1 MVEIRGQDAVTFFAF
16 VGRIVLVL
24 CGFLPVACGA
34 KGLEVVRCVTPA
46 LVQWDDMVNLEKFPN
61 IDAAH
66 NTRAIVAER
75 NLIFETLGDASFHGW
90 WHGTEGVVD
99 CWIIWCVHR
108 RIGYF
113 GQKCVTYYI
122 LC

>member
-1 MVEIRGQDAVTFFAF
+1 MVEKRGQDAVTFFAF

-24 CGFLPVACGA
+24 CGFLPMACGA
-34 KGLEVVRCVTPA
+34 KSLEVVRGVAPA

-75 NLIFETLGDASFHGW
+75 NLVFETLGHASFRGRR
-90 WHGTEGVVD
+90 HGTGGWVIVGLLGAY
-99 CWIIWCVHR
+99 
-108 RIGYF
+108 IGGF
-113 GQKCVTYYI
+113 GI
-122 LC
+122 LDRNV